1 MIRGDAARAARARAL
16 LPAVALTVLLATPAR
31 ATLAPG
37 DVLGAENWQ
46 EAKGLLPE
54 EFLDA
59 YRRGDF
65 HHTIG
70 EWKPV
75 RLDEDPVFAEAL
87 KANEGRLDVND
98 RGSII
103 DRQTGKP
110 PEHVFAWPFPK
121 IDPADPKVAV
131 KIAWNYFYTIYYSG
145 NGHYRADLMWIN
157 RKGLDRAISVDS
169 FHKFYEGQHPRFREA
184 GGPDDLL
191 EQTFARV
198 LAPADVQGTVS
209 LSWRYRSAERRDSIW
224 TYVPALRRVRQVSP
238 ANRSDGFLGSDLSQ
252 DDGPYFDGK
261 VEDFTWRLVGEQ
273 DLLVLF
279 DRPSFTDPAALERLP
294 SGGWRM
300 MVPAGARVGF
310 QLPDWKGV
318 AWCPVQEIL
327 IRRPHWVIEAI
338 PKDPY
343 YLYGKLL
350 LRFDKDIYLG
360 SYSSKY
366 DWKGT
371 LMNSYAA
378 IRTNIIRV
386 APGEYWGWVGGAVA
400 LAVNWKLDR
409 ATTAGLVAGENVP
422 ADSRIPLAPDFFSLQ
437 RLTAEGR

>member
-1 MIRGDAARAARARAL
+1 
-16 LPAVALTVLLATPAR
+16 
-31 ATLAPG
+31 
-37 DVLGAENWQ
+37 
-46 EAKGLLPE
+46 
-54 EFLDA
+54 
-59 YRRGDF
+59 
-65 HHTIG
+65 
-70 EWKPV
+70 
-75 RLDEDPVFAEAL
+75 
-87 KANEGRLDVND
+87 
-98 RGSII
+98 
-103 DRQTGKP
+103 
-110 PEHVFAWPFPK
+110 
-121 IDPADPKVAV
+121 
-131 KIAWNYFYTIYYSG
+131 
-145 NGHYRADLMWIN
+145 
-157 RKGLDRAISVDS
+157 
-169 FHKFYEGQHPRFREA
+169 
-184 GGPDDLL
+184 
-191 EQTFARV
+191 
-198 LAPADVQGTVS
+198 
-209 LSWRYRSAERRDSIW
+209 
-224 TYVPALRRVRQVSP
+224 
-238 ANRSDGFLGSDLSQ
+238 
-252 DDGPYFDGK
+252 
-261 VEDFTWRLVGEQ
+261 
-273 DLLVLF
+273 
-279 DRPSFTDPAALERLP
+279 
-294 SGGWRM
+294 M